1 MPKDNIIKFPDRMGD
16 RGVDRLE
23 MIENRIAEIETENDF
38 IDSDIEYLQ
47 GQLEGNFS
55 EVAELFQEVE
65 KIHKQALDNKLVEF
79 KSEFGVDIDFDADFD
94 LTPEDK

>member
-55 EVAELFQEVE
+55 EVAELFQEVK